1 MAGFSG
7 RKLTVAILTAL
18 TVATAV
24 PRAVAQN
31 PVFQAETRIVE
42 VAIVARDSKGDPV
55 NDLTADDFRVFDNGV
70 EQKIQSF
77 DKLWDPPRAPNGL
90 PIGLPPKRPT
100 VIVWNTLSSD
110 WMQRINV
117 REAIAQMFWKLPQTV
132 DRIEILALGDELK
145 TVHDFSPFT
154 GVLRSAILEFDWQPS
169 TMPYDSRQMWTL
181 KTLSNIARD
190 LSNIRGE
197 KNLIWIG
204 GLSAHGSA
212 SAAAGGGSG
221 RGGFSLTR
229 PSGGPGRGEIA
240 AGEGAPSPDYYQDMA
255 RVMEE
260 LSEAR
265 VMFYPVV
272 PSMLKPFEL
281 DNFAELTGG
290 RVYWE
295 DKDLAGLLRDAIDD
309 SREGYMLSYV
319 PNNYQK
325 DGSGH
330 EVRLKIERHGV
341 DLRYRPAYV
350 AEGGKK

>member
-1 MAGFSG
+1 MVAGLPRQS
-7 RKLTVAILTAL
+7 LTGAILSAL
-18 TVATAV
+18 AALSAVAPA
-24 PRAVAQN
+24 RAQN

-42 VAIVARDSKGDPV
+42 VAIVARDSKGEPV
-55 NDLTADDFRVFDNGV
+55 EDLTADDFRVFDNGV

-100 VIVWNTLSSD
+100 VIVWNTLGAD
-110 WMQRINV
+110 WMEPPYDRP
-117 REAIAQMFWKLPQTV
+117 AIAQMLWKLPQTV

-154 GVLRSAILEFDWQPS
+154 GVLRSAILTFGWQAPA
-169 TMPYDSRQMWTL
+169 MPQANRQMWML

-190 LSNIRGE
+190 LKNVRGE
-197 KNLIWIG
+197 KNLVWIG
-204 GLSAHGSA
+204 GLSAHGSG
-212 SAAAGGGSG
+212 SAGLGGRSGGEFTLTQPGRGRGGSG
-221 RGGFSLTR
+221 GGD
-229 PSGGPGRGEIA
+229 
-240 AGEGAPSPDYYQDMA
+240 GAPATDYYQDMA

-260 LSEAR
+260 LSDAR
-265 VMFYPVV
+265 VMFYPVI
-272 PSMLKPFEL
+272 PSMVKPFEM

-309 SREGYMLSYV
+309 SREGYMLTYV

-325 DGSGH
+325 DGSAH
-330 EVRLKIERHGV
+330 DVKVKIQRNGI
-341 DLRYRPAYV
+341 DLRYRPSYAD
-350 AEGGKK
+350 EGSKK